1 MVSELAKGDFED
13 LQAEGLKPT
22 LEDFDRLNQL
32 ALRLTDGPETT
43 AANFPRIGWA
53 GDIPF
58 FQPTMQVFSWY
69 HTFAERAAANEETK
83 STLWAFALAHGRL
96 PHFFD
101 TLTTPDA
108 IDKAVSQWVESL
120 PVTREEVFRA
130 CRYAALGFDDA
141 TAASRGDDVTHRA
154 NKEEAAR
161 NLAALEERL
170 AEACTALK
178 VAPDVLMCETPS
190 RLDLIREKAAV
201 ELGKE
206 LKKNEA
212 LIHADYDLTLREIRR
227 RLKAEVDNEHRQNKS
242 ENQKDEEM

>member
-1 MVSELAKGDFED
+1 MVSELARGDFED

-32 ALRLTDGPETT
+32 ALRLTDGSETT

-53 GDIPF
+53 GDVPF

-141 TAASRGDDVTHRA
+141 TAASRGDEVTHRA
-154 NKEEAAR
+154 NKEEAAK

-178 VAPDVLMCETPS
+178 VAPDALMCETPS

-227 RLKAEVDNEHRQNKS
+227 RLKAEVDNEHRQDKS
-242 ENQKDEEM
+242 ENQKGEEM

>member
-1 MVSELAKGDFED
+1 MVIELARGDWLD
-13 LQAEGLKPT
+13 LQAESLKPT

-32 ALRLTDGPETT
+32 ALKLTDGAETT

-53 GDIPF
+53 GDVPF
-58 FQPTMQVFSWY
+58 FQPTIQAFTWY

-130 CRYAALGFDDA
+130 CRYAAIGFEDA
-141 TAASRGDDVTHRA
+141 MAAQSDADVTHRA
-154 NKEEAAR
+154 NKEEAAK

-170 AEACTALK
+170 AEACTTLK
-178 VAPDVLMCETPS
+178 VAPDALMCETPS

-212 LIHADYDLTLREIRR
+212 LLHADYELTLREIRR
-227 RLKAEVDNEHRQNKS
+227 RLKAEVDNEHRQDKS
-242 ENQKDEEM
+242 KNQKGKEM

>member
-1 MVSELAKGDFED
+1 
-13 LQAEGLKPT
+13 
-22 LEDFDRLNQL
+22 
-32 ALRLTDGPETT
+32 
-43 AANFPRIGWA
+43 
-53 GDIPF
+53 
-58 FQPTMQVFSWY
+58 MQVFSWY

-101 TLTTPDA
+101 ALTTPEA
-108 IDKAVSQWVESL
+108 IDKAVSSWVDSL

-130 CRYAALGFDDA
+130 CLYAAIGFDDA
-141 TAASRGDDVTHRA
+141 QAAQRDEDVTHRA
-154 NKEEAAR
+154 NKEEASK

-178 VAPDVLMCETPS
+178 VAPDALMYETPS

-212 LIHADYDLTLREIRR
+212 LLHANYDLTLREIRR
-227 RLKAEVDNEHRQNKS
+227 RLKATSNKISCAENDNCDDNI
-242 ENQKDEEM
+242 N

>member
-1 MVSELAKGDFED
+1 MVSELARGDFED

-32 ALRLTDGPETT
+32 ALKLTDGAETT

-53 GDIPF
+53 GDVPF

-101 TLTTPDA
+101 TLTTPGA
-108 IDKAVSQWVESL
+108 IDKAVSDWVDSL

-130 CRYAALGFDDA
+130 CRYAALGFEDA

-154 NKEEAAR
+154 NKEEAAK

-178 VAPDVLMCETPS
+178 VAPDALMCETPS

-212 LIHADYDLTLREIRR
+212 LLHADYDLTLREIRR
-227 RLKAEVDNEHRQNKS
+227 RLKNAGKHNQDGEDPEDDNAKT
-242 ENQKDEEM
+242 

>member
-1 MVSELAKGDFED
+1 MVSELARGDFED
-13 LQAEGLKPT
+13 LQAEGLNPS

-32 ALRLTDGPETT
+32 ALKLTDGAETT

-53 GDIPF
+53 GDVPF
-58 FQPTMQVFSWY
+58 YQPTIQAFTWY

-83 STLWAFALAHGRL
+83 STFWAFALAHGRL

-101 TLTTPDA
+101 ALTTPEA
-108 IDKAVSQWVESL
+108 IDKAVSSWVEKL

-130 CRYAALGFDDA
+130 CRYAAIGFEDA
-141 TAASRGDDVTHRA
+141 VAANRDADVTHRA
-154 NKEEAAR
+154 NKEEAAK

-178 VAPDVLMCETPS
+178 VTPDALQCETPS

-212 LIHADYDLTLREIRR
+212 LLHADYDLTLREIRR
-227 RLKAEVDNEHRQNKS
+227 RLKAEVSNNK
-242 ENQKDEEM
+242 